1 MYIPDP
7 NRMMSSLSTVR
18 SIYYRGSLE
27 HCNYTCSY
35 CPFGRKSVS
44 ADTTEDQ
51 EALDRFISRIGG
63 WKYGSLR
70 ILIIP
75 YGEAMIHRYYREGI
89 MRLAA
94 MPHVIGVSCQTNL
107 SFSVSRF
114 LDEAEVEQA
123 DVSKFRFWASYHPEM
138 VGVGEF
144 ASKVEMLRAAGIG
157 VCAGAVG
164 DPSAKEQIRK
174 LRQLLDPSV
183 YLFVNAMQGLRKPLS
198 EEDIRFFGEI
208 DNLFDY
214 DRRNA
219 KACLDGCVGGRE
231 TLFIDRKG
239 DMYACPRSR
248 VKIGNFYQ
256 GDGAVVP
263 LSCERK
269 VCDCYI
275 AFSNLNNHP
284 LHRIMGE
291 GAFWRIPDK
300 PLITTVFFDV
310 DGTLTDSQGK
320 VPESYANAL
329 RYMAQSVSLY
339 LATSLSMEQAKKK
352 LGKALFDLF
361 RGGVFADGGLLSYS
375 RQIKCLPVKVYP
387 EVYGESSKVT
397 IHSYEGVVYKYSI
410 LVRDKEQRESILT
423 RLKENPCQVFHKAPL
438 ITVIHPEAS
447 KKEGVLQLCKAL
459 GLASEHTLVVG
470 NSLKDWPMMSV
481 VSHSCAVMNAEPLL
495 KERARYTLNPDRL
508 AAFFRFSNGDPIDQ
522 TSSDNS

>member
-1 MYIPDP
+1 ME
-7 NRMMSSLSTVR
+7 NESSLLSFR
-18 SIYYRGSLE
+18 HIYYRGKLNS
-27 HCNYTCSY
+27 CNYTCSY
-35 CPFGRKSVS
+35 CPFGKKSHL
-44 ADTTEDQ
+44 ADTTQDEQ
-51 EALDRFISRIGG
+51 AWNRFIAAIEQ
-63 WKYGSLR
+63 WKGEPLQ
-70 ILIIP
+70 LFIIP
-75 YGEAMIHRYYREGI
+75 YGEVLIHRYYRKG
-89 MRLAA
+89 MVHLAA
-94 MPHVIGVSCQTNL
+94 LPQVSGISCQTNL
-107 SFSVSRF
+107 SFPAKHW
-114 LDEAEVEQA
+114 LDEIRVAPTVI
-123 DVSKFRFWASYHPEM
+123 SKIRLWASFHPEM
-138 VGVGEF
+138 TSVEKF
-144 ASKVEMLRAAGIG
+144 AHQIHILHHAGIQ

-164 DPSAKEQIRK
+164 NPSAKAVLND
-174 LRQLLDPSV
+174 LRNTLLPDI
-183 YLFVNAMQGLRKPLS
+183 YLFINAMQGLRAPLS
-198 EEDIRFFGEI
+198 QEDIQFFSQL
-208 DNLFDY
+208 DNLFEY
-214 DRRNA
+214 DLKNA
-219 KACLDGCVGGRE
+219 PAQWEVCAGGRDNC
-231 TLFIDRKG
+231 FIDWKG

-263 LSCERK
+263 LSCKRK

-291 GAFWRIPDK
+291 GVFWRIPDK